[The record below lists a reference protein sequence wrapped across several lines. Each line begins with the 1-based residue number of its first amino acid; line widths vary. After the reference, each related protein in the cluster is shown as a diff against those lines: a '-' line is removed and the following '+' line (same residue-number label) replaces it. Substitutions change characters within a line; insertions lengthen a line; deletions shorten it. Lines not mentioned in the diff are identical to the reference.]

1 MMNLSLKGYLCVLTA
16 ALLWASCG
24 TAGKALFN
32 AGMSPS
38 LLVQIRVTLAALI
51 LVVLLSITRPVLLR
65 ITRGDI
71 GYFLLFGGLSLAM
84 MQLSYFIAISKI
96 QVAAAILLQYLAPVL
111 VACYSFL
118 FWKEHVTRFK
128 IMALILSFLGCYLV
142 VGGYDINLLRL
153 NHSGIL
159 WGLVSALSFASTT
172 LLGERVLHRHNPW
185 TVLTY
190 GFIFSAV
197 TLNLFNRPL
206 SIFVQAYTPL
216 QWGAI
221 LYIVIIG
228 TLIPFGLYLTGV
240 NYLRSTRTI
249 ITATL
254 EPISAA
260 FMAFFFLREVFQPL
274 QILGGISVIIA
285 IILLQRERELDELS
299 PEMVRGKHL

>member
-1 MMNLSLKGYLCVLTA
+1 MMNPTIKGYLSVLSA

-38 LLVQIRVTLAALI
+38 LLVQTRVTLSAMI
-51 LVVLLSITRPVLLR
+51 LLTLFAIRRPSLLR
-65 ITRGDI
+65 ITLGDI
-71 GYFLLFGGLSLAM
+71 KHLAIFGALFLAL

-96 QVAAAILLQYLAPVL
+96 HVAAAILLQYLAPVL

-118 FWKEHVTRFK
+118 FWREQVTRVK
-128 IMALILSFLGCYLV
+128 ILALFLSVSGCYLV

-153 NHSGIL
+153 NHAGII
-159 WGLVSALSFASTT
+159 WGVISALAFASTT
-172 LLGERVLHRHNPW
+172 LLGEKVLHRHNPW

-190 GFIFSAV
+190 GFLFSAMS
-197 TLNLFNRPL
+197 LNLLFRPL
-206 SIFVQAYTPL
+206 GILSQSYSAL
-216 QWGAI
+216 QWTAI
-221 LYIVIIG
+221 LYIVIFG

-240 NYLRSTRTI
+240 NFLRSTRTI
-249 ITATL
+249 IAATL

-260 FMAFFFLREVFQPL
+260 FMAFILLSEAFEPL
-274 QILGGISVIIA
+274 QILGGISVILA

-299 PEMVRGKHL
+299 PEMIRNRKP